1 VVQLFEVTVSLE
13 CVEKVVRSVVRFLA
27 NHHLVDT
34 GESRDKSP
42 GDVFA

>member
-1 VVQLFEVTVSLE
+1 VVQLFEVM
-13 CVEKVVRSVVRFLA
+13 A